1 MTIIPLANLYRR
13 LGLYNIAEP
22 LFQRALKINE
32 NALGEHPLDTTLI
45 LSNLAL
51 MYSQQGLYSKA
62 EPLYLRALAI
72 RVKVLGVEHPKS
84 SISLNNLAGLY
95 NNQGLYNKAQPLAKR
110 ALAIDFTFLQRQAP
124 YLALSE
130 HQSFVKNVGNA
141 FESVF
146 SSAARGDSGAELEIG
161 RASCRERV

>member
-1 MTIIPLANLYRR
+1 MVMTIIPLANLYRR

-62 EPLYLRALAI
+62 EPLYL
-72 RVKVLGVEHPKS
+72 
-84 SISLNNLAGLY
+84 
-95 NNQGLYNKAQPLAKR
+95 
-110 ALAIDFTFLQRQAP
+110 
-124 YLALSE
+124 
-130 HQSFVKNVGNA
+130 
-141 FESVF
+141 
-146 SSAARGDSGAELEIG
+146 
-161 RASCRERV
+161 